1 MARTG
6 KKKKKKKGEEEK
18 TRDTRKRKKK
28 EKQHC
33 GKSERGR
40 GHGRARKERPPR
52 HRERSARGRGHIP
65 GERPGEKTRRIGSG
79 ALHEKEDAQ
88 GSSRQVRAQSG
99 GGLDASEGLPGG
111 STGSR
116 VPQSCAGGSGRGEA
130 AGEFGV
136 IWRET
141 AEKLSFSGASIL
153 SMSQQRGRTADPLR
167 EDSKEAQ
174 QRQKTEA
181 TSRLTSN
188 PFLLP
193 PAG

>member
-99 GGLDASEGLPGG
+99 GGLDASEGLPR
-111 STGSR
+111 SR
-116 VPQSCAGGSGRGEA
+116 LGQECPSLVPEDPGRGKA
-130 AGEFGV
+130 AGEFPV
-136 IWRET
+136 IWRER
-141 AEKLSFSGASIL
+141 AEKLFFWGLFFEHES
-153 SMSQQRGRTADPLR
+153 TAR
-167 EDSKEAQ
+167 
-174 QRQKTEA
+174 
-181 TSRLTSN
+181 SN
-188 PFLLP
+188 S
-193 PAG
+193 